1 MKSHLRHSIENQI
14 VLNRV
19 NERFHE
25 SENGTGYL
33 VTRHWDRV
41 LYILTRASSLFNIP
55 TQLEC
60 LLQRAHQMIV
70 VLGSDNNSLQRRLF
84 NLTGW
89 RGPPGPL
96 AFFQDFPVMECYNK
110 IPGLSRFSKTCT
122 NPDFDVRSVNKTVK
136 IAANFLGFYTCIG
149 SNKNALYPEGDRGT
163 PIWKSQQW
171 LPSCS
176 MSSMASGC
184 SGQKFL

>member
-1 MKSHLRHSIENQI
+1 MGSLKSNLRHSVEF

-33 VTRHWDRV
+33 VTRHDRV

-70 VLGSDNNSLQRRLF
+70 VLGGNNNSLQRRLF
-84 NLTGW
+84 NLTGR

-96 AFFQDFPVMECYNK
+96 AFFQDFPVMECYTK
-110 IPGLSRFSKTCT
+110 IPGLSRFSKTRT
-122 NPDFDVRSVNKTVK
+122 SP
-136 IAANFLGFYTCIG
+136 
-149 SNKNALYPEGDRGT
+149 
-163 PIWKSQQW
+163 
-171 LPSCS
+171 
-176 MSSMASGC
+176 ASGVVEI
-184 SGQKFL
+184 SEGLTTPLI

>member
-1 MKSHLRHSIENQI
+1 MDSLKSNLRHSIEF

-60 LLQRAHQMIV
+60 LLQKAHQMIV
-70 VLGSDNNSLQRRLF
+70 VLDGDNNSLQRRLF
-84 NLTGW
+84 NLTG
-89 RGPPGPL
+89 
-96 AFFQDFPVMECYNK
+96 
-110 IPGLSRFSKTCT
+110 
-122 NPDFDVRSVNKTVK
+122 
-136 IAANFLGFYTCIG
+136 
-149 SNKNALYPEGDRGT
+149 
-163 PIWKSQQW
+163 
-171 LPSCS
+171 
-176 MSSMASGC
+176 
-184 SGQKFL
+184 